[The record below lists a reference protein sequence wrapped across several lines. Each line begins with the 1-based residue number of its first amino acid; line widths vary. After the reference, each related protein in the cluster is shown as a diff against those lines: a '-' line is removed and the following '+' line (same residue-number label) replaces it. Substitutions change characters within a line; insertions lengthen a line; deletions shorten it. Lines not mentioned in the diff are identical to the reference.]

1 MKELPIKGHSNSQG
15 GFTLIEILV
24 AIAVITLLA
33 AFILPSIDQYIT
45 FSQKLETQADAE
57 KLRKAMTQAYL
68 NNAMT
73 IDTQTGPTIWM
84 NTAGTETFTTDS
96 TVPLDDPAGTE
107 TGYQALSNYT
117 GKAPNKT
124 AVDGFNRPW
133 QVYVSDLLYGHYL
146 SYTIPYHVI
155 AFVSVSSNGASQND
169 SASGVKFDAQ
179 TGQLTLPPH
188 ASAAII
194 NGLPIEEKLYSKTI
208 KKLHTIAN
216 AYGTYFTTTYLAS
229 TQRNLGMDY
238 FATSDSNDTTNTGE
252 WDSTSEIGN
261 SGNGN
266 GPGFPY
272 PGVTNSPL
280 TNTNVSVCDV
290 QPADSLSGF
299 ASALGLSGES
309 MTSAWGYP
317 IGIGNGPNSNSAASS
332 CYGDDRDP
340 SSANGNLQTP
350 PFTAFVDAWA
360 PGGTLI
366 AVPVI
371 GAY

>member
-1 MKELPIKGHSNSQG
+1 MQNKNQQG

-45 FSQKLETQADAE
+45 FSQKLVTQADTE
-57 KLRKAMTQAYL
+57 KLRKAMTQAYI

-73 IDTQTGPTIWM
+73 IDTQTGATIWL
-84 NTAGTETFTTDS
+84 NTSGTSTFTTDTS
-96 TVPLDDPAGTE
+96 VPIDNPSATE
-107 TGYQALSNYT
+107 TGYQVLSSYT
-117 GKAPNKT
+117 GEAPNKT
-124 AVDGFNRPW
+124 AVDGYNRPW
-133 QVYVSDLLYGHYL
+133 QVYVSDLLYGKYL
-146 SYTIPYHVI
+146 SYSVPYHII
-155 AFVSVSSNGASQND
+155 AFVSVPSNGGSQAD
-169 SASGVKFDAQ
+169 SAAGVKFNAQ

-188 ASAAII
+188 AYAAII
-194 NGLPIEEKLYSKTI
+194 NGLPIEEKLYAKTI
-208 KKLHTIAN
+208 RKMHAIAT
-216 AYGTYFTTTYLAS
+216 AYGTYFTTSYLAS

-238 FATSDSNDTTNTGE
+238 FASSDSNDSTNADE
-252 WDSTSEIGN
+252 WNAQSEVGN

-290 QPADSLSGF
+290 QPASDLSGF
-299 ASALGLSGES
+299 SSALGLSGDS
-309 MTSAWGYP
+309 MITAWGFP
-317 IGIGNGPNSNSAASS
+317 IGIGNGPNSNSAATS

-340 SSANGNLQTP
+340 SSANGNLNTP
-350 PFTAFVDAWA
+350 PFSAFVDAWA

-366 AVPVI
+366 SIPVI